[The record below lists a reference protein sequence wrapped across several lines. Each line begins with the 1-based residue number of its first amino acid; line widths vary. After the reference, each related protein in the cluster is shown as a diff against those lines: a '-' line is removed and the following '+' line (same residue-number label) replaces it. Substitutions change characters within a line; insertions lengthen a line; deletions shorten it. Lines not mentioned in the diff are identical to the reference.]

1 MRKSI
6 NLKDLAKCFCETLF
20 QWKWKLRC
28 GGILRIV
35 CFLGIFF
42 IFVVIEAGLFAQS
55 PNAGP
60 RHTEPRRI
68 LSLPS
73 LTTPFQSVLP
83 LRASVKD
90 SQTDSNVNN
99 ELPGF
104 GTLQPKLASTNSFA
118 RQLFPSDTTSNIAVN
133 QGLIPA
139 IYIEGDGYVPVAHPN
154 IQPYLN
160 PAVIANPESDPAVV
174 MIPEN
179 QLANQWTGF
188 NSTVS
193 TVSKPNRIINTSGST
208 VLSYPKNDSFE
219 PIIVS
224 AQSGWMKE
232 SGDYEIFFLT
242 GDCSVRQGHN
252 SAQGPHA
259 VVWIARKK
267 DTSDNN
273 REVTVYL
280 ESSSTQSPLKI
291 ELDREKVDAKIF
303 GQKWL
308 GRFRTTTSVD
318 MLIMNQKPAEVQE
331 PAIYQRALDMML
343 PKPTVIDQVGYVATA
358 ATSSGN
364 AIKQP
369 PRYRLITVNPR
380 GDNDLSFLMD
390 PYPNNP
396 DRGIL
401 VFPKGLNVI
410 IEGITGEDMLLG
422 DTVDISADS
431 AVVWMDAPSKL
442 MGGSPHKDDSGHD
455 FELYLE
461 GNISFRDAEQTIQ
474 ANRMYY
480 DAKNKVAYILDGR
493 LETPIKNIKNISGT
507 IRLRAEIL
515 RQLGDG
521 LFTAKNSV
529 ITTSQLGKPS
539 YALRSRTLTLN
550 QNVPASSLL
559 RSEPQTKRVLIAEN
573 NFIVL
578 GDFPVFYWP
587 WFAADLDDP
596 TLYIKNIAYGNSSM
610 YGHQIRTLWDPFQI
624 LNIRNKPDWLDGDV
638 NITWLEERGMAYGTS
653 LQYSPSGCFGISGET
668 QGSFRFWGIND
679 AGLDRL
685 GGGRNNVTFPH
696 DYRYYFHWHHQQEI
710 ESLGKYKG
718 PWHFSAQVGK
728 VSDRNFIN
736 NYFNNSWN
744 ISENQTTSVGL
755 KKLEGHSSFSLFSEY
770 ALDDCYSNANW
781 LPRLDHFLVGQSL
794 LRDRLTWYEHT
805 RIGYMNF
812 KTATAPYDWNNDGR
826 YFSYLP
832 WELTP
837 DSLTNRPP
845 NPLLL
850 NPNYPQTVDMSA
862 EVFSTRHEFDLPFN
876 IGPVRIIPYA
886 LGDFS
891 HWGKDRSGQD
901 VQRFYGQGGVRL
913 NIPFWKILPNC
924 SSRTWYINGLAHKI
938 DFDAELSYSR
948 SDRDMDNLIMT
959 DALDTWSIE
968 DFRRRYSV
976 TTFGGMNAAIPI
988 IFDPRYYALRSGLG
1002 GEVTAGNMEIADDIT
1017 LYRFGM
1023 THRWQ
1028 TKRGSMG
1035 RRHVIDWIT
1044 LSAHFNY
1051 YPESE
1056 YNFGESIGL
1065 IDYNFLWHIGDRFS
1079 FFSSGLYDMFEDGQ
1093 RITRIGGAWNRPNRG
1108 NLSIMLDQLDGL
1120 IERTYLTLS
1129 VGYTMNEKYSMSYT
1143 TSYDIKEE
1151 WQNVG
1156 HVFMFTRTGEALRI
1170 FIGATYSEAR
1180 EDWSFTFGL
1189 EPVFMHGI
1197 AAKMQQMSNNV
1208 QQMNSR

>member
-1 MRKSI
+1 M
-6 NLKDLAKCFCETLF
+6 
-20 QWKWKLRC
+20 
-28 GGILRIV
+28 RIV
-35 CFLGIFF
+35 YFLGIFL
-42 IFVVIEAGLFAQS
+42 IFSGIAAELSAQTS
-55 PNAGP
+55 NTEY
-60 RHTEPRRI
+60 RHI
-68 LSLPS
+68 LSLPT
-73 LTTPFQSVLP
+73 LTTPFQSVFP
-83 LRASVKD
+83 LRVPAKNP
-90 SQTDSNVNN
+90 QLNTNTNN

-104 GTLQPKLASTNSFA
+104 GTLQPQLTNTTPFVKQPASNNITSIISPNQKL
-118 RQLFPSDTTSNIAVN
+118 V
-133 QGLIPA
+133 PA
-139 IYIEGDGYVPVAHPN
+139 IYIEGDGYVPVTHPSLE
-154 IQPYLN
+154 PYLN
-160 PAVIANPESDPAVV
+160 PAVLENPESEPAVM
-174 MIPEN
+174 MIPAN
-179 QLANQWTGF
+179 QLAGF
-188 NSTVS
+188 NPDASTIPKS
-193 TVSKPNRIINTSGST
+193 NQILNSSGST
-208 VLSYPKNDSFE
+208 LLSYPKNDSFE

-224 AQSGWMKE
+224 ANSGWMKE
-232 SGDYEIFFLT
+232 ADDYEIFFLD

-252 SAQGPHA
+252 SAQGPYA
-259 VVWIARKK
+259 VVWVARKK
-267 DTSDNN
+267 DSSDNS

-280 ESSSTQSPLKI
+280 ESNNTQSPLNI
-291 ELDREKVDAKIF
+291 ELDKETVDARIF

-308 GRFRTTTSVD
+308 GRFATTTSVD
-318 MLIMNQKPAEVQE
+318 MLIMNRKPEEPQE
-331 PAIYQRALDMML
+331 PSIYQRALEMML
-343 PKPTVIDQVGYVATA
+343 PKPITVDQVGYVKTA
-358 ATSSGN
+358 AISSAKPVN
-364 AIKQP
+364 Q
-369 PRYRLITVNPR
+369 RLYTVNPR

-401 VFPKGLNVI
+401 VFPKGFNII
-410 IEGITGEDMLLG
+410 IEGISGEEIVSG

-431 AVVWMDAPSKL
+431 AVVWMDAPAKL
-442 MGGSPHKDDSGHD
+442 MSGSQHKDDAGHD

-493 LETPIKNIKNISGT
+493 LETPIKNVKNISGT

-550 QNVPASSLL
+550 QNVPASSLF

-578 GDFPVFYWP
+578 RDFPVFYWP
-587 WFAADLDDP
+587 WIAADLDDP

-610 YGHQIRTLWDPFQI
+610 YGHQIRTLWNPFQI
-624 LNIRNKPDWLDGDV
+624 LNIRNKPDWLDGEV
-638 NITWLEERGMAYGTS
+638 TISWLEERGIAYGAGF
-653 LQYSPSGCFGISGET
+653 QYSPSGCLGISGAA
-668 QGSFRFWGIND
+668 QGNFRFWGIND
-679 AGLDRL
+679 EGLDRL
-685 GGGRNNVTFPH
+685 GGRRSNVTFPH
-696 DYRYYFHWHHQQEI
+696 DYRYYLYWNHYQEI
-710 ESLGKYKG
+710 ESFGKHKG
-718 PWHFSAQVGK
+718 PWLISAQVGK

-736 NYFNNSWN
+736 NYFNSSWN
-744 ISENQTTSVGL
+744 IEDNHTTSVGL
-755 KKLEGHSSFSLFSEY
+755 KKLEGHSTFSIFSEY
-770 ALDDCYSNANW
+770 ALDDYYSNANW
-781 LPRLDHFLVGQSL
+781 LPRLDHFLLGQSL

-805 RIGYMNF
+805 RVGYMNF
-812 KTATAPYDWNNDGR
+812 QTAAVPYDWANDGR

-837 DSLTNRPP
+837 TSLTNRPP
-845 NPLLL
+845 NPVLS
-850 NPNYPQTVDMSA
+850 NQVYPETIDLSA
-862 EVFSTRHEFDLPFN
+862 EVFSTRHELDLPFN
-876 IGPVRIIPYA
+876 LGPVRVVPYA

-891 HWGKDRSGQD
+891 HWGKDRSGED

-913 NIPFWKILPNC
+913 NLPFWKVQPNC

-938 DFDAELSYSR
+938 DFDMELSYSW
-948 SDRDMDNLIMT
+948 SDREMDTLIMT
-959 DALDTWSIE
+959 DALDTWSME

-976 TTFGGMNAAIPI
+976 TTFGGANSTIPI
-988 IFDPRYYALRSGLG
+988 AFDPRYYALRSGLG
-1002 GEVTAGNMEIADDIT
+1002 GKVTAGNMEIANDLA

-1028 TKRGSMG
+1028 TKRGSVG

-1051 YPESE
+1051 YPEPE
-1056 YNFGESIGL
+1056 HNFGESIGL
-1065 IDYNFLWHIGDRFS
+1065 IDYNFLWHVGDRFS
-1079 FFSSGLYDMFEDGQ
+1079 LFSSGLYDTFSEGQ

-1108 NLSIMLDQLDGL
+1108 NLSVMLDQLDGL

-1143 TSYDIKEE
+1143 TSYDIKEQ

-1156 HVFMFTRTGEALRI
+1156 HIFMFTRTGEAFRI

-1197 AAKMQQMSNNV
+1197 AAKMQQMSNSV
-1208 QQMNSR
+1208 QQMSNR

>member
-1 MRKSI
+1 
-6 NLKDLAKCFCETLF
+6 L
-20 QWKWKLRC
+20 
-28 GGILRIV
+28 
-35 CFLGIFF
+35 
-42 IFVVIEAGLFAQS
+42 GLFFVFAATTATLSAQTAQN
-55 PNAGP
+55 PNTEH
-60 RHTEPRRI
+60 RHL
-68 LSLPS
+68 LSLPT
-73 LTTPFQSVLP
+73 LTTPLQSVLP
-83 LRASVKD
+83 LRASAKETP
-90 SQTDSNVNN
+90 QPNSNVNN

-104 GTLQPKLASTNSFA
+104 GTLQPKFANAVSFA
-118 RQLFPSDTTSNIAVN
+118 AQPPNRITSPLSPYQTSNPIPN
-133 QGLIPA
+133 QGLVPA
-139 IYIEGDGYVPVAHPN
+139 IYIEGDGYVPVTHPSLES
-154 IQPYLN
+154 YLD
-160 PAVIANPESDPAVV
+160 PAVIENPESNPAIV
-174 MIPEN
+174 MIPE
-179 QLANQWTGF
+179 NQWTGF
-188 NSTVS
+188 NSAAIS
-193 TVSKPNRIINTSGST
+193 ESNRIINASGST
-208 VLSYPKNDSFE
+208 TLSYPKNDSFE
-219 PIIVS
+219 PVIVS
-224 AQSGWMKE
+224 AQSGWTKE
-232 SGDYEIFFLT
+232 SGDYEIFFLE

-267 DTSDNN
+267 DPADRS

-280 ESSSTQSPLKI
+280 ESGSTQSPLNI
-291 ELDREKVDAKIF
+291 ELDREKVDARIF

-308 GRFRTTTSVD
+308 GRFATTTSVD
-318 MLIMNQKPAEVQE
+318 MLIMNPKPAETQE

-343 PKPTVIDQVGYVATA
+343 PKPTLIDQVGYVAAA
-358 ATSSGN
+358 ATSPAKPIN
-364 AIKQP
+364 QAN
-369 PRYRLITVNPR
+369 YRLITVNPR
-380 GDNDLSFLMD
+380 GDNELSFLMD
-390 PYPNNP
+390 PYSDNS

-401 VFPKGLNVI
+401 IFPKGLNLI
-410 IEGITGEDMLLG
+410 IEGVTGEEMLSG
-422 DTVDISADS
+422 STVDISADS
-431 AVVWMDAPSKL
+431 AVVWMDAPAKL
-442 MGGSPHKDDSGHD
+442 MGGSQHKDDAGHD

-529 ITTSQLGKPS
+529 ITTSQLGEPS

-559 RSEPQTKRVLIAEN
+559 SSEQYTKRVLTAEN

-578 GDFPVFYWP
+578 KTIPVFYWP
-587 WFAADLDDP
+587 WLAADLDDP
-596 TLYIKNIAYGNSSM
+596 TLYIKNISYGNSSV
-610 YGHQIRTLWDPFQI
+610 YGHQVKTSWNPFQI
-624 LNIRNKPDWLDGDV
+624 LNIRNKPDWLDGEV
-638 NITWLEERGMAYGTS
+638 NVAWLEERGIAYGTEF
-653 LQYSPSGCFGISGET
+653 QYSPSGCLGIAGAT
-668 QGSFRFWGIND
+668 QGNLRFWGVND
-679 AGLDRL
+679 SGFDRL
-685 GGGRNNVTFPH
+685 GGGRSNVAFPH
-696 DYRYYFHWHHQQEI
+696 DYRYFLHWNHQQEI
-710 ESLGKYKG
+710 ESIGKHKG
-718 PWHFSAQVGK
+718 PWLLSAQVGK

-736 NYFNNSWN
+736 NYFNNEWN
-744 ISENQTTSVGL
+744 VGENHTTSVGL
-755 KKLEGHSSFSLFSEY
+755 KKLDGHSSLSVFTEY

-781 LPRLDHFLVGQSL
+781 LPRLDHFLLGQSL
-794 LRDRLTWYEHT
+794 LQDRLTWYEHT
-805 RIGYMNF
+805 RVGYMNYQ
-812 KTATAPYDWNNDGR
+812 TATAPYDWNHDGR

-837 DSLTNRPP
+837 NSLTNRPP
-845 NPLLL
+845 NPVLL
-850 NPNYPQTVDMSA
+850 NPDHPETIDMSA
-862 EVFSTRHEFDLPFN
+862 EVFSTRHELDLPFN
-876 IGPVRIIPYA
+876 IGAVRVVPYA

-913 NIPFWKILPNC
+913 NVPFWKVLPNC
-924 SSRTWYINGLAHKI
+924 SSRTWYINGLAHKV
-938 DFDAELSYSR
+938 DFDAELSYAR
-948 SDRDMDNLIMT
+948 ADKDMDNLIMT

-976 TTFGGMNAAIPI
+976 TTFGGMNSTIPI
-988 IFDPRYYALRSGLG
+988 VFDPRYYALRSGLG
-1002 GEVTAGNMEIADDIT
+1002 GRVTAGNMEIANDMT

-1028 TKRGSMG
+1028 TKRGPVG

-1056 YNFGESIGL
+1056 YNFGKSIGL
-1065 IDYNFLWHIGDRFS
+1065 IDYHFLWHVGDRVS
-1079 FFSSGLYDMFEDGQ
+1079 LFSSGLYDTFENGQ
-1093 RITRIGGAWNRPNRG
+1093 HITRIGGAWNRPNRG

-1143 TSYDIKEE
+1143 TSYDIKDK

-1156 HVFMFTRTGEALRI
+1156 HIFMFTRTGEAFR
-1170 FIGATYSEAR
+1170 FFVGATYSEAR

-1189 EPVFMHGI
+1189 EPVFMRGI
-1197 AAKMQQMSNNV
+1197 ASKMLQMSNNV
-1208 QQMNSR
+1208 QQMSNR

>member
-6 NLKDLAKCFCETLF
+6 NFKELAKYFFETLF
-20 QWKWKLRC
+20 QEEWCW
-28 GGILRIV
+28 GEILRIV

-42 IFVVIEAGLFAQS
+42 VFAGIAAELWAQS
-55 PNAGP
+55 SNNTES
-60 RHTEPRRI
+60 RHI
-68 LSLPS
+68 LSLPA
-73 LTTPFQSVLP
+73 LPTLATPFQSVLP
-83 LRASVKD
+83 LRVSAKETQPD
-90 SQTDSNVNN
+90 NNVNN

-104 GTLQPKLASTNSFA
+104 GTLQPKLARATPFVRQPPHNNSTS
-118 RQLFPSDTTSNIAVN
+118 LISPN
-133 QGLIPA
+133 QKLVPA
-139 IYIEGDGYVPVAHPN
+139 IYIEGDGYVPVTHPSLE
-154 IQPYLN
+154 PYLD
-160 PAVIANPESDPAVV
+160 PAVIKNPESEPAVM

-179 QLANQWTGF
+179 QLAGF
-188 NSTVS
+188 NPTVATIPEST
-193 TVSKPNRIINTSGST
+193 RIINASGST
-208 VLSYPKNDSFE
+208 LLSYPKGDSFE

-232 SGDYEIFFLT
+232 SDDYEIFFLD
-242 GDCSVRQGHN
+242 GDCSVRQGSN

-267 DTSDNN
+267 DPSDNN

-280 ESSSTQSPLKI
+280 ESNTTQSPLNI
-291 ELDREKVDAKIF
+291 ELDREKIDARIF

-308 GRFRTTTSVD
+308 GRFATTTSVD
-318 MLIMNQKPAEVQE
+318 MLIMNRKPTEVQE
-331 PAIYQRALDMML
+331 PAIYQRALEMML
-343 PKPTVIDQVGYVATA
+343 PKPTVIDQVGYVKTA
-358 ATSSGN
+358 ATSSAKPIN
-364 AIKQP
+364 QP
-369 PRYRLITVNPR
+369 KYRLITVNPR

-396 DRGIL
+396 ERGIL
-401 VFPKGLNVI
+401 VFPKGFNII
-410 IEGITGEDMLLG
+410 IEGVTGEEMLLG

-431 AVVWMDAPSKL
+431 AVVWMDTPSKL
-442 MGGSPHKDDSGHD
+442 MGGSQHKDDAGHD

-493 LETPIKNIKNISGT
+493 LETPIKNIRNITGT

-550 QNVPASSLL
+550 QHVPASSLF
-559 RSEPQTKRVLIAEN
+559 RSEAQTKRVLIAEN

-578 GDFPVFYWP
+578 KDFPVFYWP
-587 WFAADLDDP
+587 WIAADLDDP
-596 TLYIKNIAYGNSSM
+596 TLYIKNISYGNSSM
-610 YGHQIRTLWDPFQI
+610 YGHQIKTLWNPFQI

-638 NITWLEERGMAYGTS
+638 SIAWLEERGIAYGANFR
-653 LQYSPSGCFGISGET
+653 YSPSGCLGISGAT
-668 QGSFRFWGIND
+668 QGNIHFWGIND
-679 AGLDRL
+679 KGLDRL
-685 GGGRNNVTFPH
+685 GGHRNNVTFPN
-696 DYRYYFHWHHQQEI
+696 DYRYSFYWNHRQEI
-710 ESLGKYKG
+710 ESFGKHKG
-718 PWHFSAQVGK
+718 PWLVSAQVGK

-736 NYFNNSWN
+736 NYFNSSWN
-744 ISENQTTSVGL
+744 VEENHTTSVRL
-755 KKLEGHSSFSLFSEY
+755 KKLDGHSTFSIFSEY
-770 ALDDCYSNANW
+770 ALDDYYSNANW
-781 LPRLDHFLVGQSL
+781 LPRLDHFLLGQSL

-805 RIGYMNF
+805 RLGYMNF
-812 KTATAPYDWNNDGR
+812 QTATAPYDWNNDGN

-845 NPLLL
+845 NPVLV
-850 NPNYPQTVDMSA
+850 NPNSPQTIDMSA
-862 EVFSTRHEFDLPFN
+862 EVFSTRHELDLPFN
-876 IGPVRIIPYA
+876 LGPVRVVPYA

-913 NIPFWKILPNC
+913 NLPFWKVQPNC

-938 DFDAELSYSR
+938 DFDMELSYSWA
-948 SDRDMDNLIMT
+948 DQDMDNLIMT

-976 TTFGGMNAAIPI
+976 TTFGEDKFKSKIPI

-1002 GEVTAGNMEIADDIT
+1002 GKVTAGNMEIANDMA

-1028 TKRGSMG
+1028 TKRGSVG

-1044 LSAHFNY
+1044 LSTHFNY
-1051 YPESE
+1051 YPEQE
-1056 YNFGESIGL
+1056 YNFEKSIGL
-1065 IDYNFLWHIGDRFS
+1065 IDYNFLWHVGDRFS
-1079 FFSSGLYDMFEDGQ
+1079 LFSSGLYDTFSDGQ

-1108 NLSIMLDQLDGL
+1108 NLSVMLDQLDGL

-1143 TSYDIKEE
+1143 TSYDIKDQ

-1156 HVFMFTRTGEALRI
+1156 HVFMFTRTGEAFRI

-1189 EPVFMHGI
+1189 EPVFMYGI
-1197 AAKMQQMSNNV
+1197 A
-1208 QQMNSR
+1208 